1 MMIYSYTCPL
11 SSFWQMLF
19 ISPHL
24 SSCFPPFS
32 SCLSLWLPV
41 LSFYCTG
48 RLPDFS
54 NYHVII
60 TLTFLPL
67 SHIHF
72 SGSIFDD
79 QWAWASS
86 LQHLSP
92 HYLLLPQSN
101 PSHVFNFLPL
111 LCFLEL
117 ILHLRWSRS
126 YLKSTPTDTW
136 HLPLDKDHQG
146 DNCCNYPWLFLSS
159 FCTNTSYSY

>member
-1 MMIYSYTCPL
+1 M
-11 SSFWQMLF
+11 
-19 ISPHL
+19 
-24 SSCFPPFS
+24 
-32 SCLSLWLPV
+32 
-41 LSFYCTG
+41 
-48 RLPDFS
+48 
-54 NYHVII
+54 I

-79 QWAWASS
+79 QWASPATPE
-86 LQHLSP
+86 SP

-117 ILHLRWSRS
+117 ILHLLWSCC

-136 HLPLDKDHQG
+136 HLPLDKDHQQ
-146 DNCCNYPWLFLSS
+146 DNSCNYPWLFLSS
-159 FCTNTSYSY
+159 FCTHHHPLLLLTILTNLSSAAEEVSRNKITLCKSLFHQHNLLILSMN